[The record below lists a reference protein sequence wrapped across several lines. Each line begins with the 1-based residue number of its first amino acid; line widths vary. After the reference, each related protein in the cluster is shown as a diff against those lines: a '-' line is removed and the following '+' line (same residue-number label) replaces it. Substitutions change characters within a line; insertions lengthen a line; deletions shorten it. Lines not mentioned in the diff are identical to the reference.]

1 MPNQDLWLQVAKRMK
16 HFEESPH
23 SEMALYMF
31 IGFIEGLRAAGSIT
45 HKAEHSLRE
54 RVIKIL
60 RNAAAVGRS
69 QAAAQ
74 KEKQIQKT
82 ELH

>member
-1 MPNQDLWLQVAKRMK
+1 MPNQDLWREVATRLKRV
-16 HFEESPH
+16 EESPH

-45 HKAEHSLRE
+45 HKVEHSLRG
-54 RVIKIL
+54 RAIKIL

-74 KEKQIQKT
+74 KEKQI
-82 ELH
+82 